1 VELFFGPIG
10 PQPTARHGKREGNKV
25 ILEQLSGNLLQGLV
39 LGAVYG
45 MATMGLSLIFG
56 VLQVV
61 NVGHGAFIMVGA
73 FTALTMFQAMGIPP
87 VFAIPLAMLIGMGL
101 GMIFYYGAVKPL
113 VSPSGT
119 GIRQFTGKTM
129 GYSAAIFVTSMV
141 IMRGLSAA
149 FDLHMALT
157 IFVGIIFAY
166 GFLVFIYGGRRT
178 EKAPELATLLVT
190 FSFGVLLE
198 EVTKQIF
205 TSEAR
210 GYNWDIGKLD
220 LGFTVLPYTKILAAL
235 GSVGIAVL
243 LYLWFNKTR
252 AGMAMRSVVEDDVGA
267 RVCGV
272 NVDWEYALSFSLG
285 IGLTVTSGV
294 LLTMFIP
301 VGINPYMGGPYTLKA
316 FVIAV
321 LGGLAS
327 PYGAF
332 FGGVV
337 FGLLENGSYTLF
349 ANVEGLEP
357 FAMTRF
363 FSFMMLLVILLIRPT
378 GLLKAK

>member
-1 VELFFGPIG
+1 MLF
-10 PQPTARHGKREGNKV
+10 
-25 ILEQLSGNLLQGLV
+25 EQLAGNLVQGLV

-61 NVGHGAFIMVGA
+61 NVGHGAFIMVGSY
-73 FTALTMFQAMGIPP
+73 TALIMFQALGVPP
-87 VFAIPLAMLIGMGL
+87 VFAIPIALLIGMAL
-101 GMIFYYGAVKPL
+101 GMLFYYGAVKPL
-113 VSPSGT
+113 VSPSGA
-119 GIRQFTGKTM
+119 GIKKITPKRM
-129 GYSAAIFVTSMV
+129 GYGAGMFIGLLILMWVTS
-141 IMRGLSAA
+141 GF
-149 FDLHMALT
+149 FDLNIAIYL
-157 IFVGIIFAY
+157 FVGIIFIY
-166 GFLVFIYGGRRT
+166 GFALYIYGGRRQ
-178 EKAPELATLLVT
+178 EKAAELATLLVT
-190 FSFGVLLE
+190 FSFGVILE
-198 EVTKQIF
+198 EVAKQMF

-210 GYNWDIGKLD
+210 GYNWAIGKVDIGI
-220 LGFTVLPYTKILAAL
+220 TVLPYTKLLAAF
-235 GSVGIAVL
+235 GSLSIAII

-272 NVDWEYALSFSLG
+272 NVDWQYALSFSLG

-321 LGGLAS
+321 LGGLSS

-349 ANVEGLEP
+349 ANIQGLEP

-363 FSFMMLLVILLIRPT
+363 FSFVMLLVILLIRPT
-378 GLLKAK
+378 GLLRAK